1 MVQAKDAGDVGQLL
15 GVPPGSATSSQK
27 VGQLLT
33 VALLEASRS
42 SCKCATC
49 KLIRKIADE
58 VRANLAKD
66 DTP

>member
-1 MVQAKDAGDVGQLL
+1 MAAPEGPADVAQLL
-15 GVPPGSATSSQK
+15 GAPAGPATSSQK

-49 KLIRKIADE
+49 KLVRKIADE
-58 VRANLAKD
+58 VRANLVKD